1 MRTTAR
7 AAGASLGWIMGGC
20 SGFPGLLSACSFGL
34 LAVVLGVS
42 FGGLRSVVRGVVQM
56 SLRHVRVVRRE
67 FVVT

>member
-1 MRTTAR
+1 
-7 AAGASLGWIMGGC
+7 MGGC
-20 SGFPGLLSACSFGL
+20 PGVPGLLSACSFGL